1 VTRWRRTSAT
11 GSAEAERTPRP
22 CRSSGVRGREAL
34 AQPGIEVRGREHL
47 RIVYG
52 PDCTE
57 TANLRRLRDRDVG
70 HKRSMA
76 VERFVAGEPTW
87 RVHQAVFGVLAM
99 ESEPVDARL

>member
-22 CRSSGVRGREAL
+22 CRSSGVRGR
-34 AQPGIEVRGREHL
+34 IKVRGREHL

-57 TANLRRLRDRDVG
+57 PANLRRLSDRDAG
-70 HKRSMA
+70 HQRSLALREYALGDEA
-76 VERFVAGEPTW
+76 VERFVAG
-87 RVHQAVFGVLAM
+87 
-99 ESEPVDARL
+99 

>member
-57 TANLRRLRDRDVG
+57 PANLRRLSDRDAG
-70 HKRSMA
+70 HQRSLALREYALGVEA
-76 VERFVAGEPTW
+76 VER
-87 RVHQAVFGVLAM
+87 
-99 ESEPVDARL
+99 